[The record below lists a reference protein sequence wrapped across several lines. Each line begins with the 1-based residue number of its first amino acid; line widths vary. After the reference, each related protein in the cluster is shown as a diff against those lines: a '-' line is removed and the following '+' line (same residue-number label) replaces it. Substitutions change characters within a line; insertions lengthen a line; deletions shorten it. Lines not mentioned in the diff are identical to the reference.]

1 MEDPID
7 LDTITVIGRPYE
19 RKVFPPIDKV
29 SSNVNSWHV
38 FTSNYENDQEVI
50 VNEIGVDLLDKE
62 GNVIFEGDYSNA
74 EYIDLRKTYPELG
87 LPPLNSVGNSH
98 IEGKVQPK
106 DGNTIGVIQNQPSKK
121 NISASDAN
129 PIVKPETDKESQ
141 FWTESL
147 DNVQLGVDI
156 IGLIPGVNIIADG
169 ANALIYTARG
179 DYTNAALS
187 AAAMVPFAGWGA
199 KGAKFFFKA
208 EKAVIKTEKA
218 VVKAEQ
224 QAVKKGAK
232 VKPTR
237 LPKKKLKCFFPYN
250 NKVFK
255 KMPPAEQKKYLNEYN
270 RQLKRQEDAI
280 NKMTADEFMLA
291 RKAYKKAKRNKA
303 AQKLQEDFR
312 KEQQKI
318 IENSIFDSL
327 IKNGI
332 KDNSYSYARKRAAEK
347 SEEIMK
353 NMAALHEPD
362 MVAGGWHDP
371 NPSGLGNARVNSAI
385 GGSWPG
391 KVKSLDDATGKILK
405 ESRITSMEKAAND
418 AIKNGQGNA
427 KMNIEL
433 EVCRGKGK

>member
-7 LDTITVIGRPYE
+7 LDTITVVGRPYE
-19 RKVFPPIDKV
+19 RKVFPPIDEV
-29 SSNVNSWHV
+29 SPNVNSWYV
-38 FTSNYENDQEVI
+38 FTSNYENDQGLI
-50 VNEIGVDLLDKE
+50 VNEIGVDLFDKE
-62 GNVIFEGDYSNA
+62 GNVIFEGDYTNA
-74 EYIDLRKTYPELG
+74 EYVDLRETHPDLG

-98 IEGKVQPK
+98 VEGKVQPK
-106 DGNTIGVIQNQPSKK
+106 DGNTIGMIQNQPPKK

-129 PIVKPETDKESQ
+129 PIIKPETDEESQ
-141 FWTESL
+141 FWTEAL

-250 NKVFK
+250 NKAFK
-255 KMPPAEQKKYLNEYN
+255 KMSPAEQKKYLNEYN
-270 RQLKRQEDAI
+270 RQLKRQEEAI
-280 NKMTADEFMLA
+280 NNMTADEFMLA
-291 RKAYKKAKRNKA
+291 RKAYKEAGRNKT

-318 IENSIFDSL
+318 IENSIQKSL
-327 IKNGI
+327 QKNGI
-332 KDNSYSYARKRAAEK
+332 TDRNYIKTRAKEK

-371 NPSGLGNARVNSAI
+371 KPSGLGNTKVNSAI
-385 GGSWPG
+385 GGSWPS
-391 KVKSLDDATGKILK
+391 KVKSVDDATGKTLK
-405 ESRITSMEKAAND
+405 ESRITSMEKSANE

-427 KMNIEL
+427 KMNMEL